1 MLFSVNLDLLFSP
14 SLALVYLSRMAAMP
28 YFLINDEG
36 GHAGKQ
42 NQCVTVLL
50 HMGLWFGAQMFPG
63 ALQGSGT
70 CWGIGMAA
78 LLCAGCGSRAASTQT
93 SPAGSS
99 MEVWSEAEF
108 KLKI

>member
-1 MLFSVNLDLLFSP
+1 
-14 SLALVYLSRMAAMP
+14 MP
-28 YFLINDEG
+28 YFLISDVG
-36 GHAGKQ
+36 GYAGKQ
-42 NQCVTVLL
+42 NQRVPVLL
-50 HMGLWFGAQMFPG
+50 RMGTWFGAQTFPG

-78 LLCAGCGSRAASTQT
+78 LLCAGCGSRAASMQT

-108 KLKI
+108 KFKI